1 MFAFG
6 SAAKANIQANNKA
19 EQWTVIHGKIERDEV
34 QSYPFSTTIS
44 KAPIIAFSDGFITF
58 GGAGDAGLI
67 DIVALMRGGVWVSQC
82 LVCSTKTILLRATGQ
97 ITLPLRNKSANLQ
110 SRTPVM
116 P

>member
-19 EQWTVIHGKIERDEV
+19 EQWTVRHDKIERDEV

-58 GGAGDAGLI
+58 GGAGDAGLM
-67 DIVALMRGGVWVSQC
+67 DIVALMRGGVWVS
-82 LVCSTKTILLRATGQ
+82 
-97 ITLPLRNKSANLQ
+97 
-110 SRTPVM
+110 
-116 P
+116 